1 MRCPHCGHG
10 EDRVL
15 DTRGVREG
23 QAIRRRRECLACQH
37 RFTTY
42 EYVESGTFQVVK
54 KDGRRE
60 AFQREKLVHGLV
72 KACEKR
78 PISATLIEELADRI
92 EADLARTGKSE
103 VRSVDVGARV
113 LEALRRL
120 DPVAYVR
127 FASVYQNFSDI
138 RQFLETISELPGGG
152 TSAPGAESR
161 ATDADGKE
169 PASANGRS
177 PGAGETMTPPSAKA
191 DATTDPAEAR
201 SAEDEDREAE

>member
-1 MRCPHCGHG
+1 MRCPSCGHG

-23 QAIRRRRECLACQH
+23 LAIRRRRECLACQH

-42 EYVESGTFQVVK
+42 EYVEIGTFQVVK

-78 PISATLIEELADRI
+78 PISATVIEEVADRI
-92 EADLARTGKSE
+92 ESELARTGKSE
-103 VRSVDVGARV
+103 VRSFDIGARV
-113 LEALRRL
+113 LEALRQL

-127 FASVYQNFSDI
+127 FASVYQSFSDI
-138 RQFLETISELPGGG
+138 RQFLETISELPGGS
-152 TSAPGAESR
+152 TSGGGPSGGS
-161 ATDADGKE
+161 TSGG
-169 PASANGRS
+169 S
-177 PGAGETMTPPSAKA
+177 GAGGGSGAAGSGPDAGAAGVSSEVAPRAGAMLASMPP
-191 DATTDPAEAR
+191 
-201 SAEDEDREAE
+201 

>member
-1 MRCPHCGHG
+1 MRCPSCGHG

-23 QAIRRRRECLACQH
+23 LAIRRRRECLACQH

-42 EYVESGTFQVVK
+42 EYVEIGTFQVVK

-60 AFQREKLVHGLV
+60 AFQREKLVHGLA

-78 PISATLIEELADRI
+78 PISATVIEEVADRI
-92 EADLARTGKSE
+92 ESELARTGKSE
-103 VRSVDVGARV
+103 VRSSDIGARV
-113 LEALRRL
+113 LEALRQL

-127 FASVYQNFSDI
+127 FASVYQSFSDI

-152 TSAPGAESR
+152 TAGGGTAGEGT
-161 ATDADGKE
+161 AG
-169 PASANGRS
+169 GG
-177 PGAGETMTPPSAKA
+177 GAGGGVGSVAAGESSEDSPPAAERESTREEAGPAGEDTA
-191 DATTDPAEAR
+191 DSTR
-201 SAEDEDREAE
+201 